1 MNCMTER
8 FSSNDEIRAVIDRA
22 YSFET
27 INMETHNINDI
38 DKFVARLKDRQKD
51 WGVLDFQ
58 AQVNPKYKRAQ
69 MRYVGGGGTGQHDDP
84 NILKAGHFTLSTM
97 ILPSG
102 HEGPLHLHS
111 DVEEIFF
118 VLEGTLTC
126 VWSDGKRNVERSLGP
141 RDLVWIPAGIWRGVR
156 NDGNTDVSFLTL
168 LGAQKPEL
176 PSYPEGSP
184 LSEARKARNPE
195 P

>member
-1 MNCMTER
+1 VQ
-8 FSSNDEIRAVIDRA
+8 SVA
-22 YSFET
+22 YPIVLFR
-27 INMETHNINDI
+27 NGDCFMETPKIDDI
-38 DKFVARLKDRQKD
+38 DKFVARLKDRHLD

-58 AQVNPKYKRAQ
+58 TKVNPKYKRAQ

-84 NILKAGHFTLSTM
+84 NIIKAGHFTLSTM

-111 DVEEIFF
+111 DVEELFF
-118 VLEGTLTC
+118 VLEGKLTC
-126 VWSDGKRNVERSLGP
+126 IWSDGKRQIERSLGP

-156 NDGNTDVSFLTL
+156 NDGDTDVMFLTL

-184 LSEARKARNPE
+184 LSEARKARDLQSSGGAQAR
-195 P
+195 